1 MGRGSADPEDPVEYG
16 VVLIGGVLA
25 AVVVVGVV
33 AAALMR
39 RRAQDDD
46 YSVEHYHRRLHTL
59 EEISSHPTVTG
70 SGGEDNGH
78 DGAAFPASAFKVA
91 GSSTV
96 RLTDPGH
103 TIVPPVPPPPV
114 PTPSEPVLFDDS
126 PADASKPNFIMGADD
141 RAMHSINHRP
151 RRLGGPLAAVAA
163 VLVLIVV
170 LIVTGLHSNTPN
182 HPRSSGTATTVTTAP
197 ARSHPRSGAGTTGHP
212 KKTTTT
218 TTKAPAAVSGP
229 NLISSNGATYQV
241 ADASYSLAL
250 SAKTG
255 ECWISATDVNNG
267 AVLFTGVLTSGLSH
281 TVTASGPVT
290 VVAGAPA
297 AFAATVNGVA
307 VQLPFGFQAPFTLK
321 FVPPGNATGT
331 GSTAT
336 STTTTTASNSSG
348 TG

>member
-1 MGRGSADPEDPVEYG
+1 
-16 VVLIGGVLA
+16 VLIGGVLA

-59 EEISSHPTVTG
+59 EEISTHPAVAG
-70 SGGEDNGH
+70 ADGEGNGG
-78 DGAAFPASAFKVA
+78 DGAAHPAGAFKVA

-103 TIVPPVPPPPV
+103 TIVPPAPPPPI
-114 PTPSEPVLFDDS
+114 PTPSEPVLFDDT
-126 PADASKPNFIMGADD
+126 PPDASKPNFLIGADD

-163 VLVLIVV
+163 VLVLIAV
-170 LIVTGLHSNTPN
+170 LIVTGLHTNTPPK
-182 HPRSSGTATTVTTAP
+182 HAKSSGAATTVTTAA
-197 ARSHPRSGAGTTGHP
+197 ARSHPRSGAGATGHAKK

-218 TTKAPAAVSGP
+218 TTAPAAAVSGP
-229 NLISSNGATYQV
+229 TATSTNGATYQV

-255 ECWISATDVNNG
+255 ECWISATDVTNG
-267 AVLFTGVLTSGLSH
+267 AVLWTGVLTTGQSH
-281 TVTASGPVT
+281 TVTASGPVD

-307 VQLPFGFQAPFTLK
+307 VQLPFGYQAPFTLK
-321 FVPPGNATGT
+321 FEPPVTAGGT
-331 GSTAT
+331 GSPAT
-336 STTTTTASNSSG
+336 STTTSTSG
-348 TG
+348 VTG